1 MTTLAGGTFAA
12 RSLPAAVRPGLVNQ
26 LPSGDGTSQIRDTHG
41 LPSSGKRF
49 SLSSPRPAMRRRQR
63 YASARRS
70 FGRRHVCCP
79 GPPHA
84 RRMVRCRS
92 RGASSAFFW
101 DPPGRALAAGSPRQA
116 PEDVS
121 TSCIPFPCSSAQRR
135 DAGGRP
141 GPSRPRR
148 GSCRSRPHWHG

>member
-26 LPSGDGTSQIRDTHG
+26 LPSRDGTSQIRDTHG

-79 GPPHA
+79 GPPMPGGWSAAGPAA
-84 RRMVRCRS
+84 RHPHFS
-92 RGASSAFFW
+92 GI
-101 DPPGRALAAGSPRQA
+101 PGRALAAGSPRQA

>member
-41 LPSSGKRF
+41 LPSSGKA
-49 SLSSPRPAMRRRQR
+49 SPFPHRDLPCAG
-63 YASARRS
+63 ASDTPQPHGRS
-70 FGRRHVCCP
+70 DGGMSAVR
-79 GPPHA
+79 GPHA